1 MNKELCAA
9 LGLAE
14 SATEN
19 EAIAAVAALKTQIN
33 SAKAVDLTA
42 YAPRADLTQMEAL
55 GGRECNLTD
64 STRCPP
70 TRVLLRQN
78 SIQMDFKVS
87 APQQVWR
94 YQTWADCK
102 TRIRF

>member
-19 EAIAAVAALKTQIN
+19 EAIAAVAALKTQLN
-33 SAKAVDLTA
+33 SAKTVDLTA

-64 STRCPP
+64 STRFPP
-70 TRVLLRQN
+70 TRVLPKQN
-78 SIQMDFKVS
+78 SMQMDFKVS
-87 APQQVWR
+87 APQRVWR
-94 YQTWADCK
+94 VQTRADCRR
-102 TRIRF
+102 RIRF